1 MSSKTFLIW
10 YKFYK
15 FYTFTCKFWDE
26 CCTSSTS
33 SIRFGVWLR
42 HWHDRRDDK
51 QRRQHQVVKQ
61 TEHIRRSYRC
71 VTKKRPF
78 CVSCLPA
85 TCPPIP
91 PHSMLMLW
99 PPGDLDENGR
109 FFRTAQTTQPTCAFN
124 FEVVG
129 VRGMV
134 VDALFGWAFFFVT
147 HRYDLRMCSVCLTT

>member
-71 VTKKRPF
+71 VIIKKPIRTGHERPSPVPPLLQSWTRRSVEWF
-78 CVSCLPA
+78 VPCEKNAHFRQDHPA
-85 TCPPIP
+85 AIT
-91 PHSMLMLW
+91 STLNVGGSGGKW
-99 PPGDLDENGR
+99 PANSLHKM
-109 FFRTAQTTQPTCAFN
+109 
-124 FEVVG
+124 G
-129 VRGMV
+129 VF
-134 VDALFGWAFFFVT
+134 L
-147 HRYDLRMCSVCLTT
+147 